1 MALVKQDT
9 HLGFDIQKYAKI
21 SEFKVNEAWQDDN
34 WKLYS
39 AFVWVEYFTNPD
51 KQFNIWKETYNV
63 QWLRLENL
71 NLEWMYIWLKSLSDF
86 EWREDLI

>member
-1 MALVKQDT
+1 MALVKQENY
-9 HLGFDIQKYAKI
+9 LWFDIQKYAKI
-21 SEFKVNEAWQDDN
+21 NEFRVSETGQDEI

-39 AFVWVEYFTNPD
+39 AFVWINFYTNPD
-51 KQFNIWKETYNV
+51 KQYKIDTIVYHI

-71 NLEWMYIWLKSLSDF
+71 NLEWMYVWLKTLSDF